1 MSKKYMANFHYF
13 DKIDSPNK
21 AYWLGFIWADG
32 YIAKRER
39 KMPNGNIGI
48 EYNLK
53 LSLMQNDAAHVEKF
67 LKDIE
72 SNYPVN
78 FYKTNGFNKNV
89 EAIEARAFITNI
101 YMCGFLYEELGIQPR
116 RNDASKVINHI
127 PEELHKYFILGLFD
141 ADGSF
146 TAYHNDS
153 YGEKLNVSFGGSK
166 SVLRFVENH
175 LLKHHIV
182 NNKVDKHKLYQRH
195 KGKDDNWL
203 SLNYAGKQQ
212 GMKIL
217 NYLYDSPIYL
227 DRKYEKYL
235 SIPYHNK

>member
-1 MSKKYMANFHYF
+1 MSKRCMANFHYF

-78 FYKTNGFNKNV
+78 FYKTNGFNKDV
-89 EAIEARAFITNI
+89 EAIEATHLRNNRVDNSKTN
-101 YMCGFLYEELGIQPR
+101 
-116 RNDASKVINHI
+116 
-127 PEELHKYFILGLFD
+127 
-141 ADGSF
+141 
-146 TAYHNDS
+146 
-153 YGEKLNVSFGGSK
+153 
-166 SVLRFVENH
+166 
-175 LLKHHIV
+175 
-182 NNKVDKHKLYQRH
+182 KHKFYQRH
-195 KGKDDNWL
+195 KNKDGSWKTLSYSGKV
-203 SLNYAGKQQ
+203 Q

-217 NYLYDSPIYL
+217 NYLYDSQIYL

>member
-1 MSKKYMANFHYF
+1 MSKRYVANFRYF

-39 KMPNGNIGI
+39 KMPNGNTRT

-78 FYKTNGFNKNV
+78 FYKINGFNKDA
-89 EAIEARAFITNI
+89 ETIEARAFITNI

-116 RNDASKVINHI
+116 RTDASKVINHI
-127 PEELHKYFILGLFD
+127 PEELHRYFILGLFD

-146 TAYHNDS
+146 SAYHNDN
-153 YGEKLNVSFGGSK
+153 YGDKLNVTFGGSE
-166 SVLRFVENH
+166 SVLNFIEAHLKNNRIDNSKTDNH
-175 LLKHHIV
+175 KFR
-182 NNKVDKHKLYQRH
+182 QRH
-195 KGKDDNWL
+195 KDKDGSWRTLSYSGKI
-203 SLNYAGKQQ
+203 Q

-235 SIPYHNK
+235 LIPYHSN